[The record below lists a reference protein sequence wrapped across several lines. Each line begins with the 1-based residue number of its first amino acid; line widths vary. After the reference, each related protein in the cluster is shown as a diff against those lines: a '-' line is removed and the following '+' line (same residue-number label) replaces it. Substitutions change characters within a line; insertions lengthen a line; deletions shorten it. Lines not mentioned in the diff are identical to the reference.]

1 MGRGGLGGPVRAEI
15 ILFHLTCHR
24 VPVDED
30 PPQMVPEDD
39 HSHGEVMKFV
49 CPMCNHK
56 VTLDLLVKA

>member
-1 MGRGGLGGPVRAEI
+1 VRAEI